1 MSQQNIQPGSAP
13 LIWST
18 VDEAFN
24 RINSNFTELYLTI
37 SAGSSGAVD
46 LTNLTSSLVPA
57 TSGTY
62 DLGSSTRR
70 WKDLYL
76 NGTSI
81 DLGGAPI
88 TSTDGSTVNL
98 PAGSTV
104 GSILIRNPSESNFSF
119 VAVTGQSNI
128 QASGFSDTLTVA
140 SGNVG
145 ISLATTPGTNTLSI
159 SNAGV
164 TSLAGTVGQ
173 IGVSGSTG
181 AVTLTNLGVTSLTG
195 TVGQIGVS
203 GSTGGVTLT
212 NLGVT
217 RVVSGN
223 AGITVNA
230 TGASGT
236 GVITITSNA
245 IQPTFKNIATST
257 VGQLSIAAVSTADT
271 LSING
276 AGTIT
281 VTTNPGTKTLTLTG
295 SSSFD
300 LRGSVFADDSTLLVD
315 ATDGVLRGTLVGT
328 VVGELKG
335 SVFGDDSTKIVDA
348 VENKV
353 YGGIF
358 ATTLRTS
365 ETTIA
370 LGADAGSVSQ
380 GDQSVAI
387 GWYAGNSSQGTQAV
401 AISTQAGYIA
411 QGNTA
416 VAIGLQAGYAT
427 QGVAAVAIGEAAG
440 YYIQGANAVAIG
452 EKAGYTN
459 QHANSIIL
467 NASGAALNSD
477 GTGRFFVDPIRT
489 SSAGAPLIYN
499 STTKEIT
506 YSNVLEFIGSKISTT
521 DSSGLTVDVQ
531 TTFETSVTFDSD
543 ITVKGQATIEGDL
556 IINGTTT
563 TINSVTLTVDDK
575 NIELG
580 STGSPTDATADGGGI
595 TLKGTTDKTFTY
607 VDSTG
612 VWTANIGVAATSFT
626 GLAAAATTASTAAS
640 VGYMGI
646 PQSATATT
654 ATLAIGDAG
663 KHIYVTTNSQ
673 TITIPA
679 NSVVPYPIGTAITF
693 IAGPSATTVSIAIAS
708 DTMYLAGTGTTGS
721 RTLAA
726 YGSATAM
733 KVSATAW
740 FIAGTGLT

>member
-13 LIWST
+13 LLWST

-46 LTNLTSSLVPA
+46 LTNLTSSLVPS

-70 WKDLYL
+70 WKDLFL

-88 TSTDGSTVNL
+88 TSTDGVTVNL

-104 GSILIRNPSESNFSF
+104 GNILIRNPSESNFSYL
-119 VAVTGQSNI
+119 AVTGQSNI
-128 QASGFSDTLTVA
+128 QASGFSDTLNVA

-164 TSLAGTVGQ
+164 ISLAGTAGQIGVSTSTGAVTLTNLGVISLAGTAGQ

-181 AVTLTNLGVTSLTG
+181 AVTLTNLGVT
-195 TVGQIGVS
+195 
-203 GSTGGVTLT
+203 
-212 NLGVT
+212 
-217 RVVSGN
+217 RVVSGGL
-223 AGITVNA
+223 GITVNS
-230 TGASGT
+230 TGPSGT
-236 GVITITSNA
+236 GIITISATA
-245 IQPTFKNIATST
+245 IQPTFKTIATAA
-257 VGQLSIAAVSTADT
+257 VGQSSFNAVSTADT
-271 LSING
+271 LTING
-276 AGTIT
+276 VGTVT

-295 SSSFD
+295 SSTFD
-300 LRGSVFADDSTLLVD
+300 LRGSVFADDSTMLVD

-370 LGADAGSVSQ
+370 IGYGAGETSQ
-380 GDQSVAI
+380 GGTTVAIGAFAGMDAQGVSAVAIGFNAGQTSQGTKSVAI
-387 GWYAGNSSQGTQAV
+387 GM
-401 AISTQAGYIA
+401 ISGYSL
-411 QGNTA
+411 QGNYA
-416 VAIGLQAGYAT
+416 VAIGDS
-427 QGVAAVAIGEAAG
+427 
-440 YYIQGANAVAIG
+440 
-452 EKAGYTN
+452 AGYTN
-459 QHANSIIL
+459 QGAQAIAIGRFAGLTSQHANSIIL
-467 NASGAALNSD
+467 NASGAAVNSD
-477 GTGRFFVDPIRT
+477 GTGRFFVDPVRT
-489 SSAGAPLIYN
+489 SSAGVPLMYN

-506 YSNVLEFIGSKISTT
+506 YSTVLEFIGSTISTS
-521 DSSGLTVDVQ
+521 DSSGLTVDVL
-531 TTFETSVTFDSD
+531 TTFYSD
-543 ITVKGQATIEGDL
+543 VVVENDLTVAGNLT
-556 IINGTTT
+556 INGTTT

-580 STGSPTDATADGGGI
+580 STVSPTDVTADGGGI
-595 TLKGTTDKTFTY
+595 TLKGSTDKTFNY
-607 VDSTG
+607 VNSTG
-612 VWTANIGVAATSFT
+612 LWTANIGIAATSFT
-626 GLAAAATTASTAAS
+626 GAAASATTASTAAS
-640 VGYMGI
+640 VGYMGL

-663 KHIYVTTNSQ
+663 KHIYVTTNTQ

-693 IAGPSATTVSIAIAS
+693 VAGPSATTVSIAIAS
-708 DTMYLAGTGTTGS
+708 DTMYLTGTGTTGT

-726 YGSATAM
+726 YGSATAI
-733 KVSATAW
+733 KVSATVW

>member
-88 TSTDGSTVNL
+88 TSTDGITVNL

-181 AVTLTNLGVTSLTG
+181 GVTLTNLGVTSLTG

-223 AGITVNA
+223 AGITINA
-230 TGASGT
+230 TGPSGT

-245 IQPTFKNIATST
+245 IQPTFKTVATAA
-257 VGQLSIAAVSTADT
+257 VGQSSFNALSTADT
-271 LSING
+271 LTING
-276 AGTIT
+276 AGTVT

-300 LRGSVFADDSTLLVD
+300 LRGSVFADDSTMLVD

-358 ATTLRTS
+358 ATTLRTE
-365 ETTIA
+365 ETKIA
-370 LGADAGSVSQ
+370 LGSNAGTAQ
-380 GDQSVAI
+380 GNQSVAI
-387 GWYAGNSSQGTQAV
+387 GENAGAAQGSTAVAIGQNAGGGVAYQGDDAVAIGHGAGENGQGTQAV
-401 AISTQAGYIA
+401 AVGLYAGQVS
-411 QGNTA
+411 QG
-416 VAIGLQAGYAT
+416 I
-427 QGVAAVAIGEAAG
+427 
-440 YYIQGANAVAIG
+440 NAVAIG
-452 EKAGYTN
+452 RLAGATS

-467 NASGAALNSD
+467 NATGAALNSD

-489 SSAGAPLIYN
+489 TSAGVPLMYN
-499 STTKEIT
+499 SISKEII
-506 YSNVLEFIGSKISTT
+506 YSNVLEFIGSTISTT
-521 DSSGLTVDVQ
+521 DSSGLFVDVQ
-531 TTFETSVTFDSD
+531 TTFNTDVTFQND
-543 ITVKGQATIEGDL
+543 ITILERL
-556 IINGTTT
+556 
-563 TINSVTLTVDDK
+563 
-575 NIELG
+575 
-580 STGSPTDATADGGGI
+580 
-595 TLKGTTDKTFTY
+595 TLKGSR
-607 VDSTG
+607 VI
-612 VWTANIGVAATSFT
+612 NISELKSVVAASASFADFQT
-626 GLAAAATTASTAAS
+626 RIAALA
-640 VGYMGI
+640 
-646 PQSATATT
+646 
-654 ATLAIGDAG
+654 
-663 KHIYVTTNSQ
+663 
-673 TITIPA
+673 
-679 NSVVPYPIGTAITF
+679 
-693 IAGPSATTVSIAIAS
+693 
-708 DTMYLAGTGTTGS
+708 
-721 RTLAA
+721 
-726 YGSATAM
+726 
-733 KVSATAW
+733 
-740 FIAGTGLT
+740 

>member
-13 LIWST
+13 LLWST

-88 TSTDGSTVNL
+88 TSTDGVTVNL

-104 GSILIRNPSESNFSF
+104 GNILIRNPSESNFSF
-119 VAVTGQSNI
+119 VAVAGQSNI

-173 IGVSGSTG
+173 IGVSGGTG
-181 AVTLTNLGVTSLTG
+181 AVTLTNLGVISLAG
-195 TVGQIGVS
+195 TAGQIGVS
-203 GSTGGVTLT
+203 TSTGAVTLT

-230 TGASGT
+230 TGPSGT

-245 IQPTFKNIATST
+245 IQPTFKTVATAA
-257 VGQLSIAAVSTADT
+257 VGQSSFNAVSTADT
-271 LSING
+271 LTING
-276 AGTIT
+276 AGTVT

-295 SSSFD
+295 SSTFD

-315 ATDGVLRGTLVGT
+315 ATDGVLRGTLIGT

-335 SVFGDDSTKIVDA
+335 SVFGDDSSTLVDA
-348 VENKV
+348 VNGYI
-353 YGGIF
+353 YGNVS

-365 ETTIA
+365 EARIS
-370 LGADAGSVSQ
+370 LGSGAGSATA
-380 GDQSVAI
+380 GTAIAI
-387 GWYAGNSSQGTQAV
+387 GQDSGNSNQSSTGLGIGFRAAQTDQGTNAIAIGTQAGR
-401 AISTQAGYIA
+401 T
-411 QGNTA
+411 T
-416 VAIGLQAGYAT
+416 
-427 QGVAAVAIGEAAG
+427 
-440 YYIQGANAVAIG
+440 QGANAIAIG
-452 EKAGYTN
+452 RQAGETS

-467 NASGAALNSD
+467 NAAGAALNSD
-477 GTGRFFVDPIRT
+477 GTGRFFVDPVRT
-489 SSAGAPLIYN
+489 SSAGFPLIYN
-499 STTKEIT
+499 SITKEIT
-506 YSNVLEFIGSKISTT
+506 YSNVLEFIGSTISTS
-521 DSSGLTVDVQ
+521 DSSGLIVDVQ
-531 TTFETSVTFDSD
+531 TTFNTDVTFDND
-543 ITVKGQATIEGDL
+543 ITVNRQVTIGGDL

-580 STGSPTDATADGGGI
+580 STASPTDVTADGGGI
-595 TLKGTTDKTFTY
+595 TLKGTTDKTFNY
-607 VDSTG
+607 VNSTG
-612 VWTANIGVAATSFT
+612 LWTANIGVAATSFT

-646 PQSATATT
+646 PQSATTT
-654 ATLAIGDAG
+654 TLVIGDAG
-663 KHIYVTTNSQ
+663 KHIYVNTSGQ
-673 TITIPA
+673 TLTIPA
-679 NSVVPYPIGTAITF
+679 ATSVAYPIGTTITF
-693 IAGPSATTVSIAIAS
+693 IAGPSASTVTIAITT
-708 DTMYLAGTGTTGS
+708 DTMYLTGTGTTGS

-726 YGSATAM
+726 HGMATAV
-733 KVSATAW
+733 KVS
-740 FIAGTGLT
+740 GTSSSGVWYINGSGLT

>member
-13 LIWST
+13 LLWST

-88 TSTDGSTVNL
+88 TSTDGVTVNL
-98 PAGSTV
+98 PVGSTV
-104 GSILIRNPSESNFSF
+104 GNILIRNPSESNFSF
-119 VAVTGQSNI
+119 VAVAGQSNI

-164 TSLAGTVGQ
+164 TSLTGTVGQ
-173 IGVSGSTG
+173 IGVSGGTG
-181 AVTLTNLGVTSLTG
+181 AVTLTNLGVISLAG
-195 TVGQIGVS
+195 TAGQIGVS
-203 GSTGGVTLT
+203 TSTGAVTLT

-230 TGASGT
+230 TGPSGT

-245 IQPTFKNIATST
+245 IQPTFKTVATAA
-257 VGQLSIAAVSTADT
+257 VGQSSFNAVSTADT
-271 LSING
+271 LTING
-276 AGTIT
+276 AGTVT

-295 SSSFD
+295 SSTFD

-315 ATDGVLRGTLVGT
+315 ATDGVLRGTLIGT

-335 SVFGDDSTKIVDA
+335 SVFGDDSSTLVDA
-348 VENKV
+348 VNGYI
-353 YGGIF
+353 YGNVS

-365 ETTIA
+365 EARIS
-370 LGADAGSVSQ
+370 LGSGAGSATA
-380 GDQSVAI
+380 GTAIAI
-387 GWYAGNSSQGTQAV
+387 GQDSGNSNQSSTGLGIGFRAAQTDQGTNAIAIGTQAGR
-401 AISTQAGYIA
+401 T
-411 QGNTA
+411 T
-416 VAIGLQAGYAT
+416 
-427 QGVAAVAIGEAAG
+427 
-440 YYIQGANAVAIG
+440 QGANAIAIG
-452 EKAGYTN
+452 RQAGETS

-467 NASGAALNSD
+467 NATGTALNSD
-477 GTGRFFVDPIRT
+477 GTGRFFVDPVRT

-506 YSNVLEFIGSKISTT
+506 YSNVLEFINSTISTS
-521 DSSGLTVDVQ
+521 DSSGLIVDVQ
-531 TTFETSVTFDSD
+531 TTFNTDVTFDND
-543 ITVKGQATIEGDL
+543 ITVKER
-556 IINGTTT
+556 
-563 TINSVTLTVDDK
+563 LTVK
-575 NIELG
+575 G
-580 STGSPTDATADGGGI
+580 SRVI
-595 TLKGTTDKTFTY
+595 TLSEIK
-607 VDSTG
+607 S
-612 VWTANIGVAATSFT
+612 IVAASSSFADFQT
-626 GLAAAATTASTAAS
+626 RMAAAT
-640 VGYMGI
+640 
-646 PQSATATT
+646 
-654 ATLAIGDAG
+654 
-663 KHIYVTTNSQ
+663 
-673 TITIPA
+673 
-679 NSVVPYPIGTAITF
+679 
-693 IAGPSATTVSIAIAS
+693 
-708 DTMYLAGTGTTGS
+708 
-721 RTLAA
+721 
-726 YGSATAM
+726 
-733 KVSATAW
+733 
-740 FIAGTGLT
+740 

>member
-13 LIWST
+13 LLWST

-46 LTNLTSSLVPA
+46 LTNLTSSLVPS

-70 WKDLYL
+70 WKDLFL

-88 TSTDGSTVNL
+88 TSTDGVTVNL

-104 GSILIRNPSESNFSF
+104 GNILIRNPSESNFSYL
-119 VAVTGQSNI
+119 AVTGQSNI
-128 QASGFSDTLTVA
+128 QASGFSDTLNVA

-145 ISLATTPGTNTLSI
+145 ISLTTTPGTNTLSI

-164 TSLAGTVGQ
+164 ISLAGTAGQIGVSTSTGAVTLTNLGVISLAGTAGQ

-181 AVTLTNLGVTSLTG
+181 AVTLTNLGVT
-195 TVGQIGVS
+195 
-203 GSTGGVTLT
+203 
-212 NLGVT
+212 
-217 RVVSGN
+217 RVVSGGL
-223 AGITVNA
+223 GITVNS
-230 TGASGT
+230 TGPSGT
-236 GVITITSNA
+236 GIITISATA
-245 IQPTFKNIATST
+245 IQPTFKTIATAA
-257 VGQLSIAAVSTADT
+257 VGQSSFNAVSTADT
-271 LSING
+271 LTING
-276 AGTIT
+276 VGTVT

-300 LRGSVFADDSTLLVD
+300 LRGSVFADDSTMLVD
-315 ATDGVLRGTLVGT
+315 ATDGVLRGTLIGT
-328 VVGELKG
+328 VAGTLKG
-335 SVFGDDSTKIVDA
+335 SVFADDSTQIIDG
-348 VENKV
+348 NSFTV
-353 YGGIF
+353 YGNIE
-358 ATTLRTS
+358 ATTLRTA

-370 LGADAGSVSQ
+370 LGENAGS
-380 GDQSVAI
+380 I
-387 GWYAGNSSQGTQAV
+387 
-401 AISTQAGYIA
+401 
-411 QGNTA
+411 
-416 VAIGLQAGYAT
+416 T
-427 QGVAAVAIGEAAG
+427 QGG
-440 YYIQGANAVAIG
+440 NAVAIG
-452 EKAGYTN
+452 SNAGSIAQGAQAVAIGFEAGNGLQGVVAVAIGSNAGRMSQGSDAVALGFGAGEISQGLQAVAIGAYAGGTS

-467 NASGAALNSD
+467 NASGAAVNSD
-477 GTGRFFVDPIRT
+477 GTGRFFVDPVRT
-489 SSAGAPLIYN
+489 TGSGVPLMYN
-499 STTKEIT
+499 SISKEII
-506 YSNVLEFIGSKISTT
+506 YSNVLEFIGSTISTS

-531 TTFETSVTFDSD
+531 TTFNTNVTFDSD
-543 ITVKGQATIEGDL
+543 IAVNGQVTIGGDL

-580 STGSPTDATADGGGI
+580 STASPTDVTADGGGI
-595 TLKGTTDKTFTY
+595 TLKGSTDKTFTY
-607 VDSTG
+607 VNSTG
-612 VWTANIGVAATSFT
+612 LWTANIGVAATSFT
-626 GLAAAATTASTAAS
+626 GLAVAATTASTAAS

-663 KHIYVTTNSQ
+663 KHIYVTTNTQ

-693 IAGPSATTVSIAIAS
+693 VAGPSATTMSIANN
-708 DTMYLAGTGTTGS
+708 DTMYLTGTGTTGT

-733 KVSATAW
+733 KVSATVW

>member
-13 LIWST
+13 LLWST

-88 TSTDGSTVNL
+88 TSTDGVTVNL

-104 GSILIRNPSESNFSF
+104 GNILIRNPSESNFSF
-119 VAVTGQSNI
+119 VAVAGQSNI

-140 SGNVG
+140 PGNVG

-173 IGVSGSTG
+173 IGVSGGTG
-181 AVTLTNLGVTSLTG
+181 AVTLTNLGVISLAG
-195 TVGQIGVS
+195 TAGQIGVS
-203 GSTGGVTLT
+203 TSTGAVTLT

-230 TGASGT
+230 TGPSGT

-245 IQPTFKNIATST
+245 IQPTFKTVATAA
-257 VGQLSIAAVSTADT
+257 VGQSSFNAISTADT
-271 LSING
+271 LTING
-276 AGTIT
+276 AGTVT

-295 SSSFD
+295 SSTFD

-315 ATDGVLRGTLVGT
+315 ATDGVLRGTLIGT
-328 VVGELKG
+328 VIGELKG
-335 SVFGDDSTKIVDA
+335 SVFGDDSSTLVDA
-348 VENKV
+348 VNGYI
-353 YGGIF
+353 YGNVS
-358 ATTLRTS
+358 ATTLRTE
-365 ETTIA
+365 ETKIA
-370 LGADAGSVSQ
+370 LGASAGSITQ
-380 GDQSVAI
+380 GNNATAV
-387 GWYAGNSSQGTQAV
+387 GWLAGYNNQGT
-401 AISTQAGYIA
+401 
-411 QGNTA
+411 
-416 VAIGLQAGYAT
+416 
-427 QGVAAVAIGEAAG
+427 AAVAFGREAGEINQGQYAVAVGPGAG
-440 YYIQGANAVAIG
+440 YTGQGANAVAVG
-452 EKAGYTN
+452 YNAGSTS

-467 NASGAALNSD
+467 NAAGAALNSD
-477 GTGRFFVDPIRT
+477 GTGRFFVDPVRT
-489 SSAGAPLIYN
+489 SSAGFPLIYN
-499 STTKEIT
+499 SITKEIT
-506 YSNVLEFIGSKISTT
+506 YSNVLEFIGSTISTS
-521 DSSGLTVDVQ
+521 DSSGLIVDVQ
-531 TTFETSVTFDSD
+531 TTFNTDVTFDND
-543 ITVKGQATIEGDL
+543 ITVNRQVTIGGDL

-580 STGSPTDATADGGGI
+580 SIASPTDVTADGGGI

-607 VDSTG
+607 VNSTG
-612 VWTANIGVAATSFT
+612 LWTANIGVAATSFT

-640 VGYMGI
+640 VGYMGL
-646 PQSATATT
+646 PQSATTT
-654 ATLAIGDAG
+654 TLVIGDAG
-663 KHIYVTTNSQ
+663 KHIYVNTSGQ
-673 TITIPA
+673 TLTIPA
-679 NSVVPYPIGTAITF
+679 ATSVAYPIGTTITF
-693 IAGPSATTVSIAIAS
+693 IAGPSASTVTIAITT
-708 DTMYLAGTGTTGS
+708 DTMYLVGTGTTGS

-726 YGSATAM
+726 HGMATAV
-733 KVSATAW
+733 KVSGASSSGVW
-740 FIAGTGLT
+740 YINGSGLT